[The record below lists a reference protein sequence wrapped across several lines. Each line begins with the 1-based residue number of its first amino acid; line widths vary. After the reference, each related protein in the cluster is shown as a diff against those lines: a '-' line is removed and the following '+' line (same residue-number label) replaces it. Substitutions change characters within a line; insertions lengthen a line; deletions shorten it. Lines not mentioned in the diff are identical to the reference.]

1 MWDSVFQG
9 ETIMKIMRDYPQV
22 TVSKKG
28 ERWLDNGHPWVYESD
43 VTGITGNHENGDIV
57 DVIGPKGK
65 YLGSGFLSLAS
76 KIRVR
81 IFSRDSSSS
90 YDEDF
95 WYRRIRYA
103 WQYRKTVMD
112 SLQSCRM
119 IFGESDQLPGLTV
132 DKFDK
137 ILVTQIVTYG
147 MEKIRDTVYPLLVRV
162 LEEDGFE
169 IDGIYQRNDVNN
181 RQLEGL
187 ELYKGWYQLKD
198 REIPDYEE
206 TVIEENGIRYYVD
219 FVNGQKTGYF
229 LDQKRNR
236 RLVGEIAG
244 GKKVLDC
251 FTHTGSFALN
261 CAYGGAASVT
271 AVDISQTAL
280 DQAKRNAELNGLK
293 VNFVQ
298 ADVFEYLEKVRKK
311 EFDLIILDPP
321 AFTKSRKTVDHAYNG
336 YLEINMK
343 AMSLLSRGGY
353 LATCSCSHFMPHEL
367 FEKML
372 KEASYRT
379 GYQLKLISV
388 TQQNRDHPIML
399 NVPETD
405 YLKFY
410 IIQIV

>member
-1 MWDSVFQG
+1 MR
-9 ETIMKIMRDYPQV
+9 IMREYPQV
-22 TVSKKG
+22 TVTKKG

-43 VTGITGNHENGDIV
+43 VTEITGNYENGDIA

-65 YLGSGFLSLAS
+65 YLGSGFLSLKS

-81 IFSRDSSSS
+81 IFSRDSSSTFN
-90 YDEDF
+90 EDF
-95 WYRRIRYA
+95 WYRRIKYA
-103 WQYRKTVMD
+103 WQYRKTVLD
-112 SLQSCRM
+112 STDSCRV

-132 DKFDK
+132 DKFNNV
-137 ILVTQIVTYG
+137 LVTQIVTYG
-147 MEKIRDTVYPLLVRV
+147 MEKIKDTVFPLLVRV
-162 LEEDGFE
+162 LEEDGCH
-169 IDGIYQRNDVNN
+169 IDGIYERNDVNN

-187 ELYKGWYQLKD
+187 EMYTGWYQLKD
-198 REIPDYEE
+198 RELPDYEE
-206 TVIEENGIRYYVD
+206 TIIEENGIRYHVD

-236 RLVGEIAG
+236 KLVGEIARD
-244 GKKVLDC
+244 KKVLDC

-261 CAYGGAASVT
+261 CAYNGAKSVT
-271 AVDISQTAL
+271 AVDISQSAL
-280 DQAKRNAELNGLK
+280 QQAERNAELNGLK
-293 VNFVQ
+293 VSFVQ
-298 ADVFEYLEKVRKK
+298 ADVFEYLETVKKK
-311 EFDLIILDPP
+311 EYDLIILDPP

-336 YLEINMK
+336 YLDINMK
-343 AMSLLSRGGY
+343 AMMLLSRGGY

-372 KEASYRT
+372 KEASYKT
-379 GYQLKLISV
+379 GYQLKIISV
-388 TQQNRDHPIML
+388 SQQNRDHPIML